1 MDTEKKQKRIYYTIG
16 DVAEYFGVN
25 ESTLRYW
32 EDEFDII
39 TPRRSS
45 RGVRFYNQEDIDNV
59 RLVYY
64 LLKEKG
70 LTLAGAKKQLRE
82 NRSGVI
88 RSNEIIS
95 RLKSVR
101 EELCGIRNEL
111 AKIDV
116 SGHNE
121 SDEADLRFFI
131 VKLIQAVFLYFLLV
145 RF

>member
-45 RGVRFYNQEDIDNV
+45 RGVRFYNQEDIDNI

-70 LTLAGAKKQLRE
+70 LTLAGAKKQLKE

-88 RSNEIIS
+88 LSNEIIS

-101 EELCGIRNEL
+101 EELCGIRDEL

-116 SGHNE
+116 SGQDE
-121 SDEADLRFFI
+121 SKETDL
-131 VKLIQAVFLYFLLV
+131 
-145 RF
+145 

>member
-88 RSNEIIS
+88 RSNEIRS

-121 SDEADLRFFI
+121 SDEADL
-131 VKLIQAVFLYFLLV
+131 
-145 RF
+145 

>member
-1 MDTEKKQKRIYYTIG
+1 MDTEKKQKRSYYTIG
-16 DVAEYFGVN
+16 DVAEDFGVN

-121 SDEADLRFFI
+121 SDEADL
-131 VKLIQAVFLYFLLV
+131 
-145 RF
+145 

>member
-82 NRSGVI
+82 NRSGAI

-121 SDEADLRFFI
+121 SDEADL
-131 VKLIQAVFLYFLLV
+131 
-145 RF
+145 

>member
-16 DVAEYFGVN
+16 DVTEYFGVN

-121 SDEADLRFFI
+121 SDEADL
-131 VKLIQAVFLYFLLV
+131 
-145 RF
+145 

>member
-70 LTLAGAKKQLRE
+70 LTLAGAKKQLKE

-116 SGHNE
+116 SSHNE
-121 SDEADLRFFI
+121 SDEADL
-131 VKLIQAVFLYFLLV
+131 
-145 RF
+145 

>member
-16 DVAEYFGVN
+16 DVSEYFGVN

-121 SDEADLRFFI
+121 SDEADL
-131 VKLIQAVFLYFLLV
+131 
-145 RF
+145 

>member
-32 EDEFDII
+32 EDEF

-121 SDEADLRFFI
+121 SDEADL
-131 VKLIQAVFLYFLLV
+131 
-145 RF
+145 

>member
-25 ESTLRYW
+25 ESTLRDW

-121 SDEADLRFFI
+121 SDEADL
-131 VKLIQAVFLYFLLV
+131 
-145 RF
+145 

>member
-1 MDTEKKQKRIYYTIG
+1 MDTKKKQKRIYYTIG

-70 LTLAGAKKQLRE
+70 LTLAGAKKRLKE

-88 RSNEIIS
+88 LSNEIIS

-101 EELCGIRNEL
+101 EELCGIRDEL

-116 SGHNE
+116 SGQDE
-121 SDEADLRFFI
+121 SEETDL
-131 VKLIQAVFLYFLLV
+131 
-145 RF
+145 

>member
-82 NRSGVI
+82 NRSRVI

-121 SDEADLRFFI
+121 SDEADL
-131 VKLIQAVFLYFLLV
+131 
-145 RF
+145 

>member
-1 MDTEKKQKRIYYTIG
+1 MDTEKKRKRIYYTIG

-121 SDEADLRFFI
+121 SDEADL
-131 VKLIQAVFLYFLLV
+131 
-145 RF
+145 

>member
-39 TPRRSS
+39 TPRSS

-121 SDEADLRFFI
+121 SDEADL
-131 VKLIQAVFLYFLLV
+131 
-145 RF
+145 

>member
-16 DVAEYFGVN
+16 DVAEYFEVN

-121 SDEADLRFFI
+121 SDEADL
-131 VKLIQAVFLYFLLV
+131 
-145 RF
+145 

>member
-1 MDTEKKQKRIYYTIG
+1 MDTEKKQKQIYYTIG

-121 SDEADLRFFI
+121 SDEADL
-131 VKLIQAVFLYFLLV
+131 
-145 RF
+145 

>member
-1 MDTEKKQKRIYYTIG
+1 MDKEEKQNRIYYTIK

-45 RGVRFYNQEDIDNV
+45 RGVRFYNQEDIDNI

-70 LTLAGAKKQLRE
+70 LTLAGAKKQLKE
-82 NRSGVI
+82 NRSGIV
-88 RSNEIIS
+88 RSNEIIL
-95 RLKSVR
+95 RLRNVR
-101 EELCGIRNEL
+101 DELNGIRSEL
-111 AKIDV
+111 AKIDIPDTA
-116 SGHNE
+116 E
-121 SDEADLRFFI
+121 SDIADL
-131 VKLIQAVFLYFLLV
+131 
-145 RF
+145 

>member
-1 MDTEKKQKRIYYTIG
+1 MDSEKKQKSIYYTIG

-121 SDEADLRFFI
+121 SDEADL
-131 VKLIQAVFLYFLLV
+131 
-145 RF
+145 

>member
-70 LTLAGAKKQLRE
+70 LPLAGAKKQLRE

-121 SDEADLRFFI
+121 SDEADL
-131 VKLIQAVFLYFLLV
+131 
-145 RF
+145 

>member
-16 DVAEYFGVN
+16 DVAKYFGVN

-111 AKIDV
+111 AKIDI

-121 SDEADLRFFI
+121 SDEADL
-131 VKLIQAVFLYFLLV
+131 
-145 RF
+145 

>member
-70 LTLAGAKKQLRE
+70 LTLAGAKKQLKE

-88 RSNEIIS
+88 LSNEIIS

-101 EELCGIRNEL
+101 EELCGIRDEL

-121 SDEADLRFFI
+121 SDEADL
-131 VKLIQAVFLYFLLV
+131 
-145 RF
+145 